1 MRINH
6 NIQALNAYRNLSQ
19 TMFQTSKSLEKLSSG
34 LRINR
39 AADDAAG
46 LAISEKMRS
55 QIRGLNMAERN
66 TLDAISL
73 IQTGEGALGEV
84 HSILQRMREL
94 SVQAANGTLEEQDR
108 QAIQDEIN
116 QLTQEIDRIADTT
129 QFNQKKLFSGSEKGR
144 AFADIN
150 SSQVNYTGNGVW
162 KGLVTATPTDP
173 ASVVIDFSKDFG
185 ALTTSDLEGK
195 TFTING
201 KTYEIDIT
209 DGSSSGVTGNNI
221 AVNLT
226 TAEWKT
232 ISNDTDIKDNI
243 NTLMSKL
250 KSAIEDNDGTLFNV
264 VKVDAV
270 DDADPGNGTIQNG
283 TLTLTTKNNMSPKD
297 AKNIAVNTDFLATDG
312 VQFVDPADSTTS
324 VTTFVAK
331 ENALNANSFTITFSE
346 MPKAGDKLVI
356 DGLTIDFIDTTA
368 PAPAYTSGTSAQIN
382 IKGKDIFKVL
392 DEIKGIL
399 TKAQLDTTN
408 EPVKN
413 LANTFD
419 VVGTTLIL
427 GTTFTEDT
435 PPVGLEIELHDGD
448 FEANKGKDLSLEF
461 QIGANSSESL
471 AVSISVMDAAS
482 LGIGRNANG
491 TPTAPGFNA
500 QAGVDVMSVEA
511 ARAAIDIFDNA
522 IKLVST
528 ERSKLGAIQNR
539 LEHTTNNLQTANEN
553 LTSAE
558 SRIRDLDMAE
568 EMTNFTRNNILN
580 QAGQAMLAQS
590 NQLPQ
595 GILQLLK

>member
-162 KGLVTATPTDP
+162 KGLVTAIPTDP

>member
-500 QAGVDVMSVEA
+500 QAGVDVMSAEA